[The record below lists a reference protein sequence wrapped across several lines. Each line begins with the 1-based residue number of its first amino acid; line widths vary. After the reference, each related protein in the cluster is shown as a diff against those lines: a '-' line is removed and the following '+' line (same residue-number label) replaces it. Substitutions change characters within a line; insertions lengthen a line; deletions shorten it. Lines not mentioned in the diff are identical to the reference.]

1 MLKKVN
7 IFFFIFSLV
16 LNFFTPDDYNY
27 TFCLLIN
34 IAFLLQNSIYF
45 VLSRRSLVSFEFFF
59 MFAFYFVNFIYPVAY
74 FPNNPTYGVFKYDFN
89 YQIISKATA
98 VAYVAY
104 TIYMFGLTYKKT
116 TQDITSQIDVS
127 SFSKSFFPNLLIVF
141 LGLAVSYIASVGYAF
156 FSGYDWYVEEENYSP
171 VVSFINMSA
180 SLFAMFLF
188 FKEKKTERRMYA
200 ILLLTFISVYLI
212 SGSRNMPLGLLSIFV
227 VTFHE
232 RVRKIPSFVFL
243 LSIVGGMIVFY
254 VISLV
259 RVDSIMEVS
268 DLSGS
273 IATSTESSVFNFASD
288 LVYNNRN
295 LYVLMDFADNFGYT
309 YGLTMLSSFLGLIPY
324 AGTLV
329 SNMLGVPLDFM
340 YVAGFN
346 TFLEFGLGSTFGL
359 GGNMVADVY
368 LSFGFPGVLVLF
380 FSLGVFMSNVI
391 GKYRTSIGYY
401 IIYFTM
407 LGNAVFVNRESFFLP
422 LRPILYSILM
432 FWILNKLFKN
442 FTLKSKISAKQDE

>member
-1 MLKKVN
+1 
-7 IFFFIFSLV
+7 
-16 LNFFTPDDYNY
+16 
-27 TFCLLIN
+27 
-34 IAFLLQNSIYF
+34 
-45 VLSRRSLVSFEFFF
+45 
-59 MFAFYFVNFIYPVAY
+59 
-74 FPNNPTYGVFKYDFN
+74 
-89 YQIISKATA
+89 
-98 VAYVAY
+98 
-104 TIYMFGLTYKKT
+104 
-116 TQDITSQIDVS
+116 
-127 SFSKSFFPNLLIVF
+127 
-141 LGLAVSYIASVGYAF
+141 
-156 FSGYDWYVEEENYSP
+156 
-171 VVSFINMSA
+171 MSA